1 MTNRSDGWRTIIE
14 IIRVVAVQ
22 GLSTLPDI
30 HFALGGDDQMSIQN
44 IRMITLDLA
53 RREMMRR
60 EVVYVTQ
67 GGRIVLVS
75 LTDDGRNFIEDEL
88 QQPSIESDWEKM
100 ERGHEG
106 ERFPRH
112 TASVLAFAY
121 HARLR
126 GCQVKVMPEA
136 NGKVNAVPDVWVDN
150 DDEEYYV
157 EVEVMGKGGS
167 RKRRRKWA
175 LSYDLQERV
184 AVCTPDRNRRRIAV
198 AEIRERHFAGVAT
211 DLATLTAN
219 ERAGSTGNL
228 WLERWSW

>member
-14 IIRVVAVQ
+14 IIKIVALQ

-30 HFALGGDDQMSIQN
+30 HFALGGDDRMTIQN
-44 IRMITLDLA
+44 IRMITLGLA
-53 RREMMRR
+53 RQEMMRR
-60 EVVYVTQ
+60 EVVYVSQ

-75 LTDDGRNFIEDEL
+75 LTNDGRDFVEDEL
-88 QQPSIESDWEKM
+88 QQPAVESDWEKL

-126 GCQVKVMPEA
+126 GWQVEVMPEA
-136 NGKVNAVPDVWVDN
+136 TKKSNAVPDVWVSK

-184 AVCTPDRNRRRIAV
+184 AVSTPDRNRRRVAV
-198 AEIRERHFAGVAT
+198 AEIRDRHFAGVAT

-219 ERAGSTGNL
+219 DRSGSTGNL